1 MNPGAANGRY
11 KEGMN
16 TTPHESASP
25 DKSSTASAEASAA
38 PTNLLAL
45 AVRGGVG
52 GVLMGL
58 ANLVPGISGGTML
71 LAAGVYPRFIAAIGE
86 LTTLKFRKASIVV
99 LGSVIVAALAAIV
112 LLAGPVKELVVNQR
126 WVMYSLFIGLTLGGV
141 PVVWRLIT
149 AAPGSHTADEK
160 QRPTATVWIAALIGF
175 IAMAAL
181 AVYQSAG
188 GGSDVERTGFVFMLL
203 AGVAGASAMILP
215 GVSGGYLLLV
225 LGVYVPILAGVDAFK
240 DGLKAQ
246 DMEVLTTVGLAV
258 VLPVGLGVVLGVVGV
273 SNLLRWLLAKFE
285 KATLGV
291 LLGLLLG
298 AVVGLW
304 PFQAASPPEQGQL
317 IKGREVGELALFNP
331 DRPPRTNWVYRDTGE
346 LVDLEDFPTMYF
358 KPSPTQIGGAVGLI
372 VLGLAITLLVDRL
385 GREKPGRTGGR
396 SGD

>member
-1 MNPGAANGRY
+1 
-11 KEGMN
+11 MN
-16 TTPHESASP
+16 TTPPESAAP
-25 DKSSTASAEASAA
+25 DNPSTVSVEASAA
-38 PTNLLAL
+38 PANLPAL

-86 LTTLKFRKASIVV
+86 LTTLKFRKTSIVV

-149 AAPGSHTADEK
+149 ADGRKAD
-160 QRPTATVWIAALIGF
+160 ASVWIAAVIGF

-240 DGLKAQ
+240 DGLKTQ

-304 PFQAASPPEQGQL
+304 PFQATIEPEVGMT
-317 IKGREVGELALFNP
+317 IKGQTVVLGQVGDPDVAL
-331 DRPPRTNWVYRDTGE
+331 TTGYVYQGSGE
-346 LVDLEDFPTMYF
+346 AIDAEDLPTDFF
-358 KPSPTQIGGAVGLI
+358 KPSPTQIGSAAGLI
-372 VLGLAITLLVDRL
+372 VLGLAVTLLVDRL
-385 GREKPGRTGGR
+385 GREKPGRSGGH
-396 SGD
+396 SES